1 MDYCSAQPP
10 RSFRQNALHGFKQ
23 LVDLEGLYNLC
34 GRTKASK
41 GFVHCEVHF
50 EVQPL
55 VDFRRLPGRFRQTLE
70 YRVRKANYIVERVI
84 HFKQTDQM
92 IYFRKKKL
100 QFDEFVTR
108 TRALMTNCQ
117 FQGFVICTATSARH
131 LRNMYD
137 TEYTD
142 PRGSRLLNLLS
153 IHGFQMRLMT
163 ISLQGLNKMI
173 RDIQLMQ
180 APRSDNSMSDIHLD
194 CQCISFIT
202 EYYSCS
208 Q

>member
-1 MDYCSAQPP
+1 MVQWELGMTRLNNKNPIS
-10 RSFRQNALHGFKQ
+10 
-23 LVDLEGLYNLC
+23 
-34 GRTKASK
+34 TSK
-41 GFVHCEVHF
+41 
-50 EVQPL
+50 
-55 VDFRRLPGRFRQTLE
+55 
-70 YRVRKANYIVERVI
+70 
-84 HFKQTDQM
+84 
-92 IYFRKKKL
+92 
-100 QFDEFVTR
+100 
-108 TRALMTNCQ
+108 
-117 FQGFVICTATSARH
+117 
-131 LRNMYD
+131 
-137 TEYTD
+137 YTD